1 MQDLHTLPS
10 RSKSS
15 VVFAIAFWAMLVFT
29 CKLTLAQQTSALS
42 DEQLEFFEK
51 SVRPLLAERC
61 YECHSAKEVSGGL
74 RLDSQLGVAAGGESG
89 PAIVAGNPAQSR
101 LVEAIRYENRELQ
114 MPPSGRLSD
123 SEISILVKWI
133 ELGAPDPRDTVPV
146 AATGPTGMSIEDGR
160 KFWSMQPVNS
170 SEIPKVNLNQWVS
183 TPIDNFVLAKL
194 EANHLQPAEQADPRT
209 LIRRVTFDLTGLPP
223 TEEETAAFISDSN
236 PDAYVRLID
245 RLLASPQYGV
255 RWGRHWLDVARY
267 ADSNGLDENLA
278 LGNAWRYRDYVVDS
292 FNANKPFDRFLI
304 EQIAGDLVS
313 GANRE
318 TLTATGY
325 LVLGAKV
332 LAEPDREKLVM
343 DTIDE
348 QIDATGKAFLGL
360 TLGCARCHDHK
371 FDPIKQVDYY
381 GLAAIFRST
390 QTFGPTNTGAI
401 KHWNEHSF
409 ANAEERE
416 KLKSVE
422 AAIAAKNAVANKYKS
437 EAVAKIREAARAK
450 AADYL
455 AVAAE
460 FSPSATL
467 KEVAAVAAPLGL
479 HPRILHHCRLH
490 LEYHRDDPLF
500 VTWHQ
505 LAAGNP
511 EGKVAVSD
519 TPADSNCDPDAEASV
534 AKKASEAISE
544 YYRKLFAEVEQA
556 WTEAKK
562 AKPDTKSLEDTRLE
576 EARIALNDASG
587 FLAIPPQPEF
597 AFDEAT
603 LAEYYRLMDDARI
616 VESNS
621 PDETSAMGV
630 SDGKVQT
637 TIPIHI
643 RGSHR
648 NLGNEVTR
656 DFPLV
661 IRSASAPPI
670 FAKHQSG
677 RLELAQWM
685 ASTQNPLTARVFV
698 NRLWRW
704 HFGRGLVAST
714 ENFGQLGDRPSHPE
728 LLDYLARQ
736 FMESGWSIKEMQRSL
751 LLSSTYR
758 MQSSHAEEASCAS
771 LDPENIMLWKFR
783 MQRLDA
789 EQIRDSILAV
799 SGRLDD
805 SIGGKTVPLRNRQF
819 VFNHT
824 SVDHTR
830 YESVRRAAYLPVIRN
845 NLYTLFE
852 QFDFPDPT
860 MPTGNRNATVV
871 APQALLM
878 MNDDLVMDSAR
889 EFANELAQRSSVP
902 ERRIELAY
910 EMALCRKP
918 SAHESEYALAFIK
931 KWESSTA
938 SLDDQQ
944 SKVDATQQS
953 PWAMFCHSLLASNEF
968 IYVR

>member
-1 MQDLHTLPS
+1 MQNSHASQNRCKPIAMYSIALY
-10 RSKSS
+10 
-15 VVFAIAFWAMLVFT
+15 VAFFAIGNCF
-29 CKLTLAQQTSALS
+29 AQQATGLTG
-42 DEQLEFFEK
+42 EQLEFFEK
-51 SVRPLLAERC
+51 SVRPILVERC

-89 PAIVAGNPAQSR
+89 PAVVAGQPSQSR

-114 MPPSGRLSD
+114 MPPSGRLND
-123 SEISILVKWI
+123 AEINVLVQWI
-133 ELGAPDPRDTVPV
+133 ELGAPDPRDTVP
-146 AATGPTGMSIEDGR
+146 ALAIEPTGMSIEDGR
-160 KFWSMQPVNS
+160 KFWSIQPVS
-170 SEIPKVNLNQWVS
+170 APDIPKVTLVDWVA
-183 TPIDNFVLAKL
+183 TPIDNFVLGKL
-194 EANHLQPAEQADPRT
+194 ESSGLRPAGWADPRT
-209 LIRRVTFDLTGLPP
+209 LIRRVTFDLIGLPP
-223 TEEETAAFISDSN
+223 TEEEIEAFVADSA
-236 PDAYVRLID
+236 PDAYPRLID

-278 LGNAWRYRDYVVDS
+278 LGNAWRYRDYVVDA
-292 FNANKPFDRFLI
+292 FNANKPFDRFLV
-304 EQIAGDLVS
+304 EQLAGDLVVGS
-313 GANRE
+313 NRE

-381 GLAAIFRST
+381 ALAAIFKST

-401 KHWNEHSF
+401 KHWNEYSF
-409 ANAEERE
+409 ANAEELE
-416 KLKSVE
+416 KLKAVE
-422 AAIAAKNAVANKYKS
+422 AEIAAKNAVANKYKG
-437 EAVAKIREAARAK
+437 EAVAKIREAAKAK

-467 KEVAAVAAPLGL
+467 KEVAAVAASLGL

-500 VTWHQ
+500 ATWHQ
-505 LAAGNP
+505 LVSGQVAGQAIERGAIASDPTEVKCDAEAEDSTALNS
-511 EGKVAVSD
+511 VSAAVSD
-519 TPADSNCDPDAEASV
+519 H
-534 AKKASEAISE
+534 
-544 YYRKLFAEVEQA
+544 YRKLFAEVEQA
-556 WTEAKK
+556 LAEAKK
-562 AKPDTKSLEDTRLE
+562 IKPDTKTLDDVRLE
-576 EARIALNDASG
+576 QARQALNDASG
-587 FLAIPPQPEF
+587 FLAIPPQPEY

-603 LAEYYRLMDDARI
+603 LAEYYRLMDVARI
-616 VESNS
+616 VESNA

-630 SDGKVQT
+630 ADGKVQAS
-637 TIPIHI
+637 ISIHI
-643 RGSHR
+643 RGNHR
-648 NLGNEVTR
+648 NLGDAVSR

-661 IRSASAPPI
+661 MRPANTPPI

-677 RLELAQWM
+677 RLEFAQWM

-704 HFGRGLVAST
+704 HFGHGLVAST
-714 ENFGQLGDRPSHPE
+714 ENFGRLGDRPSHPE

-736 FMESGWSIKEMQRSL
+736 FMESGWSIKEMQRSIL
-751 LLSSTYR
+751 MSSTYR
-758 MQSSHAEEASCAS
+758 MQSAHADEATCATA
-771 LDPENIMLWKFR
+771 DPENVLLWKFR

-789 EQIRDSILAV
+789 EQIRDAVLAV
-799 SGRLDD
+799 AGRLDD
-805 SIGGKTVPLRNRQF
+805 SIGGKMVPLRNRQF

-845 NLYTLFE
+845 NLYTFFE

-871 APQALLM
+871 SPQALLM

-889 EFANELAQRSSVP
+889 EFAQEVIRHSNAA
-902 ERRIELAY
+902 ERRVELAY
-910 EMALCRKP
+910 QTALGRRA
-918 SAHESEYALAFIK
+918 SSSETLRALAFVD
-931 KWESSTA
+931 KWKAELSAQGEAAERSA
-938 SLDDQQ
+938 
-944 SKVDATQQS
+944 
-953 PWAMFCHSLLASNEF
+953 WAMLCHSLMASNEF
-968 IYVR
+968 IYIR

>member
-1 MQDLHTLPS
+1 MMLKKPS
-10 RSKSS
+10 SNSHQKYVSCIAAGLWACVCFASESS
-15 VVFAIAFWAMLVFT
+15 
-29 CKLTLAQQTSALS
+29 LAQPPAELTG
-42 DEQLEFFEK
+42 EQLEFFEK
-51 SVRPLLAERC
+51 NVRPLLVERC
-61 YECHSAKEVSGGL
+61 YECHSAQEVSGGL
-74 RLDSQLGVAAGGESG
+74 RLDSQVGVAAGGESG
-89 PAIVAGNPAQSR
+89 PVIVAGQPSQSR
-101 LVEAIRYENRELQ
+101 LIEAIRYENRDLQ

-123 SEISILVKWI
+123 SEISVLVKWV
-133 ELGAPDPRDTVPV
+133 ELGAPDPRDTVPT
-146 AATGPTGMSIEDGR
+146 AAPRPTGMSIEDGR
-160 KFWSMQPVNS
+160 KFWSMQPVSAPVLPQVALAEWGN
-170 SEIPKVNLNQWVS
+170 

-194 EANHLQPAEQADPRT
+194 ESSGLRPADMADQRT
-209 LIRRVTFDLTGLPP
+209 LIRRVTYDLIGLPP
-223 TEEETAAFISDSN
+223 TEEEIESFVSDTD
-236 PDAYVRLID
+236 PDAYSRLVD

-278 LGNAWRYRDYVVDS
+278 LGNAWRYRDYVVDA
-292 FNANKPFDRFLI
+292 FNSNKPFDRFLV
-304 EQIAGDLVS
+304 EQLAGDLIA

-381 GLAAIFRST
+381 ALAAIFKST
-390 QTFGPTNTGAI
+390 QTFGPTNMGAI

-409 ANAEERE
+409 ASAEELE
-416 KLKSVE
+416 KLKAVE
-422 AAIAAKNAVANKYKS
+422 AEIAAKNAVANKFKG
-437 EAVAKIREAARAK
+437 EAVAKIRDAAKAK

-455 AVAAE
+455 AAAAE
-460 FSPSATL
+460 FSPTATL

-490 LEYHRDDPLF
+490 LEYHRDDPVF
-500 VTWHQ
+500 VTWH
-505 LAAGNP
+505 LLSAAKGT
-511 EGKVAVSD
+511 VAKE
-519 TPADSNCDPDAEASV
+519 TPSAPCDADESPSATLSHAEAIREHYV
-534 AKKASEAISE
+534 
-544 YYRKLFAEVEQA
+544 KLFAEVEQTLA
-556 WTEAKK
+556 EAQK
-562 AKPDTKSLEDTRLE
+562 AKPDTKTLEDARLE
-576 EARIALNDASG
+576 QARQALNDASG

-603 LAEYYRLMDDARI
+603 LAEYYRLMDEARI

-630 SDGKVQT
+630 TDGKVQT
-637 TIPIHI
+637 SIPIHI

-648 NLGNEVTR
+648 NLGDEVAR
-656 DFPLV
+656 SFPFV
-661 IRSASAPPI
+661 MQASSAPPI
-670 FAKHQSG
+670 FARSQSG

-736 FMESGWSIKEMQRSL
+736 LMETGWSIKELQRTML
-751 LLSSTYR
+751 MSSVYR
-758 MQSSHAEEASCAS
+758 MQSAHLNEAACAAV
-771 LDPENIMLWKFR
+771 DPENVMLWKFR

-789 EQIRDSILAV
+789 EQIRDSVLAV
-799 SGRLDD
+799 AGRLDD

-830 YESVRRAAYLPVIRN
+830 YESLRRAAYLPVIRN

-878 MNDDLVMDSAR
+878 MNDDLVLDSAR
-889 EFANELAQRSSVP
+889 EFATEVMRHSNAA
-902 ERRIELAY
+902 ERRVELAY
-910 EMALCRKP
+910 GTALGRKP
-918 SAHESEYALAFIK
+918 SSAETERALGFVD
-931 KWESSTA
+931 KWKVAASSQI
-938 SLDDQQ
+938 DQ
-944 SKVDATQQS
+944 SAKADEAEHAA
-953 PWAMFCHSLLASNEF
+953 WAMFCHSLMASNEF
-968 IYVR
+968 IYIR